1 MSKVNIDYS
10 NTVIYKIICKD
21 KSITDLYIGHTTNF
35 IQRKYSHKQS
45 SASKLANNKLYNV
58 IREHGGWDNWEM
70 LTIETFNCKNKLEA
84 LTKEQEYYEKL
95 QATLNSVEPLPATKI
110 VSSESV
116 NNLTSQIENIG
127 SFSCKRCDYSTFA
140 KGDLKK
146 HLNRK
151 IPCKPVLS
159 DIEVTILH
167 PDFFVPDERDKSYI
181 CDFCQKGLT
190 SRSGKSQHKKICPAK
205 LLHDEQTNLITK
217 QLEEQKEQL
226 EEQKEQMTKQLEEQ
240 KEQIEEQ
247 KEHLKYQA
255 IKIKQLEKTLEAA
268 INIIKAHK

>member
-1 MSKVNIDYS
+1 MPKVDIDYS

-21 KSITDLYIGHTTNF
+21 KSITDLYVGHTTNF
-35 IQRKYSHKQS
+35 VQRKYSHKQLCD
-45 SASKLANNKLYNV
+45 SKLANNKLYNV
-58 IREHGGWDNWEM
+58 IHEHGGWDNWEM
-70 LTIETFNCKNKLEA
+70 LTIETFNCKNKFEA

-95 QATLNSVEPLPATKI
+95 QATLNSIEPLPATKI
-110 VSSESV
+110 VSSESL
-116 NNLTSQIENIG
+116 NNIENIG
-127 SFSCKRCDYSTFA
+127 SFLCKRCCYSTNIKCDFI
-140 KGDLKK
+140 K
-146 HLNRK
+146 HLHR
-151 IPCKPVLS
+151 ISPCKPELS

-167 PDFFVPDERDKSYI
+167 PEYFIKKNKDHKHI
-181 CDFCQKGLT
+181 CEFCLQGFSLA
-190 SRSGKSQHKKICPAK
+190 SGKYVHKKTCSAK
-205 LLHDEQTNLITK
+205 IIQ
-217 QLEEQKEQL
+217 